1 MATTRKAQ
9 DLALFLKDELNL
21 RLSKISTPLVV
32 AEVSFDTDQN
42 PLIKIGTGAVGAA
55 GGLLKIKP
63 IEWPLSQNIVG
74 LSEPV
79 YSIHELLFVREA
91 AVAGNTDEVVMNITL
106 PSAARGTRVVFY
118 QSPNGTAPDASQFID
133 ANKKATI
140 EPSLYYGMQASQ

>member
-1 MATTRKAQ
+1 MF
-9 DLALFLKDELNL
+9 LAEELKM
-21 RLSKISTPLVV
+21 RLGKIGTPLVV

-55 GGLLKIKP
+55 GGLVKIKP
-63 IEWPLSQNIVG
+63 IDWPLAQNIVG

-79 YSIHELLFVREA
+79 YSVHELLFVREA
-91 AVAGNTDEVVMNITL
+91 AVAGNVDEALMNIVL
-106 PSAARGTRVVFY
+106 PCAARGTRVVFY

-140 EPSLYYGMQASQ
+140 EPSLYYGMQAGQ